1 MKKLYGFKLFIQA
14 RLSWFHI
21 SRIIWRMG
29 NIYVKSCTL
38 NHHIFEIKVSMFT
51 KMTNFSRKKRANLG
65 KNIWRHRKYVLN
77 KFSQRN
83 SLLLVALTT
92 HQSNVKDKYEKKL
105 NCCFREIKYFR
116 YTFKHCVPLPQ
127 LDHYWLTSYL
137 AS

>member
-1 MKKLYGFKLFIQA
+1 
-14 RLSWFHI
+14 
-21 SRIIWRMG
+21 MG

-127 LDHYWLTSYL
+127 LDL
-137 AS
+137 AHELSSVVGLMIFRNDILGKSKN